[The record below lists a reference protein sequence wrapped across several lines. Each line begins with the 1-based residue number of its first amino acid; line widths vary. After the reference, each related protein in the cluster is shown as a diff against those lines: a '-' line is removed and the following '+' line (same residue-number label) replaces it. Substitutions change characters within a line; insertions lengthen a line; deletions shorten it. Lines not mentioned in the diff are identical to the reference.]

1 MKYSIKGTPFPVVI
15 CDLEQDE
22 KIGEILTT
30 AFRLLQLL
38 NISAKIINLKC
49 WNHKA
54 LLFIYQKCHI
64 AYDIIIID
72 DRDLIIMLF
81 CPSFKIWANILLEQK
96 LKMYRNLKSLLGA
109 M

>member
-38 NISAKIINLKC
+38 NISTKIINLKC
-49 WNHKA
+49 
-54 LLFIYQKCHI
+54 
-64 AYDIIIID
+64 
-72 DRDLIIMLF
+72 
-81 CPSFKIWANILLEQK
+81 
-96 LKMYRNLKSLLGA
+96 
-109 M
+109 